1 MALNVTLLDLR
12 TQVRDRADVKHSTFV
27 TDTEINSYINSA
39 YAELYDMLVK
49 STEDYYIVSAPIV
62 FNGAVDKVALPS
74 DFYKLNGVD
83 YSINGIV
90 QPMEKFVFQDRN
102 KYVYNTNVVRYRIV
116 KDSIVLK
123 PLPAAQTITIWYT
136 PSITPL
142 TSDGD
147 TVDGVNGWEDW
158 IVLSAAIVCLIK
170 EESDVS
176 MLLAEQAGLSKR
188 IKEMS
193 INRDQGKPERVT
205 DVTGSR
211 IPAFYLGDDSWV

>member
-1 MALNVTLLDLR
+1 MALNVTLLGLR
-12 TQVRDRADVKHSTFV
+12 TQVRDRADVKHSTYV
-27 TDTEINSYINSA
+27 TNSEINTYINSA

-49 STEDYYIVSAPIV
+49 STEDYYIKSASIV
-62 FNGAVDKVALPS
+62 FNGSVDTMALPS
-74 DFYKLNGVD
+74 DFYKLNGID
-83 YSINGIV
+83 YSLNGIT

-123 PLPAAQTITIWYT
+123 PMPSAQTITIWYT
-136 PSITPL
+136 PAITVL
-142 TSDGD
+142 AADGD
-147 TVDGVNGWEDW
+147 LVDGVNGWEDW
-158 IVLSAAIVCLIK
+158 IVLDATIKCMLK

-176 MLLAEQAGLSKR
+176 MLLAEQNGLSKR
-188 IKEMS
+188 IKEMA
-193 INRDQGKPERVT
+193 INRDQGKPDRVT